1 MSPSVGDHA
10 SQRGWKLSIIQS
22 LAAHAATCLLAPRL
36 GCLTQDGLWVSA
48 GGRLRTLAQAT
59 MLPLPAL
66 APPLASRTD
75 LQSLTSPQALPG
87 ATVHLAVPI
96 PYAST
101 IQLKKVGNATD
112 CLKMKLAF
120 FFKL

>member
-1 MSPSVGDHA
+1 MGDHA
-10 SQRGWKLSIIQS
+10 SQQGWKLSIIQS
-22 LAAHAATCLLAPRL
+22 LAAHAATCLLAPCL

-48 GGRLRTLAQAT
+48 GRRLRTLTQAT

-66 APPLASRTD
+66 APLLASRPG

-96 PYAST
+96 PYASA